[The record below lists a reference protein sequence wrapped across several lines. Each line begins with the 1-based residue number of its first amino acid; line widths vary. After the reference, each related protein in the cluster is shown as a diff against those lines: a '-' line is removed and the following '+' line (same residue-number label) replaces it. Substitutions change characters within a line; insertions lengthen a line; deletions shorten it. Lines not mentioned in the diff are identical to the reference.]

1 MSSKYSLQQKL
12 DMIMECRSSGLT
24 DHQWCEQNNIGDS
37 TFYYWINQLKKTGAV
52 IPSHATS
59 ETIAPSLKQDV
70 VRVDIVQSDD
80 LVSSPPEPECHCNN
94 VVEIAIGKAVIK
106 ISNEISKDL
115 LVNLMSCL
123 GGRL

>member
-1 MSSKYSLQQKL
+1 MGSKYSLQQKL

-24 DHQWCEQNNIGDS
+24 DHQWCEQNGIGNS
-37 TFYYWINQLKKTGAV
+37 TFYYWINQLKETGAV
-52 IPSHATS
+52 IPPRSTC
-59 ETIAPSLKQDV
+59 ETITPALKQDV
-70 VRVDIVQSDD
+70 VRVDIVQSEDRI
-80 LVSSPPEPECHCNN
+80 SSTSETECCCNN